1 MPKHLILIAVLA
13 AAVGACKTVPIAE
26 TFSGPTAVV
35 RDSAE
40 VLEDG
45 RMLIYYLAAVNGRAV
60 EANSL
65 ERTRKATA
73 DPEDENKP
81 DLLEHRLAPAI
92 TTVEIEGRSFY
103 RRPVDEL
110 KNALSMYRTR
120 QTIAFDAQPD
130 VSYVVKGVLKSGG
143 SQVWLENA
151 TTGERVGAVVPGA
164 AK

>member
-1 MPKHLILIAVLA
+1 MRMKFLWIALLSA
-13 AAVGACKTVPIAE
+13 SVGACKVTPIAE
-26 TFSGPTAVV
+26 TFAGPTATV

-45 RMLIYYLAAVNGRAV
+45 RMLIYYVAAVNGRTV
-60 EANSL
+60 EGNSL

-81 DLLEHRLAPAI
+81 DLLEHRMAPAV
-92 TTVEIEGRSFY
+92 TTVDIEGRSFY
-103 RRPVDEL
+103 RRPIDEL

-130 VSYVVKGVLKSGG
+130 TAYVVKGVLKSSG
-143 SQVWLENA
+143 SQVWIENA
-151 TTGERVGAVVPGA
+151 TTGERVGSPVPPS
-164 AK
+164 K